1 MDGAVPKMRGPLG
14 NLMDDSSMKTRA
26 TTTNKYKKQA
36 LPWMDD

>member
-14 NLMDDSSMKTRA
+14 NLMDDSSMKMRA

-36 LPWMDD
+36 LPWTDD